1 MIKVSGLMGSAAL
14 VMGVLFITSG
24 SAVAQGQSE
33 TLDTK
38 SSDVSKASDMPL
50 DKVCLQRSD
59 IYSAGAVVTMNEK
72 PYVCKMD
79 KNMGTGTL
87 SWVPME
93 PESGA

>member
-1 MIKVSGLMGSAAL
+1 MKKGLFA
-14 VMGVLFITSG
+14 
-24 SAVAQGQSE
+24 AVAVALTAVLCAPAFAQQSE
-33 TLDTK
+33 TMSSK
-38 SSDVSKASDMPL
+38 SADAAKAGELPL

-79 KNMGTGTL
+79 KNAGTGAL

-93 PESGA
+93 AEG